1 MVITKWLAS
10 SALALWI
17 CGAALANGIYTC
29 VDGHGRKI
37 TADRPISE
45 CADRTQH
52 EITPTGTVMRV
63 IGPTLTAQ
71 ERTAN
76 EETEKLVAEQR
87 AQAQEVKRRDRALL
101 LRYPTPQLHDQ
112 ERGLALAQVD
122 EVIKASASR
131 SQDLAVQRTGLNT
144 EMEFYK
150 KTPGKAPPPLKRKL
164 DENDS
169 SVAAQKRFL
178 LEQEIEKRRINLRF
192 DEERLKLTQLWAAA
206 NVPVAGNAAASSVR
220 SVKNASRN

>member
-1 MVITKWLAS
+1 MVITKWLAG
-10 SALALWI
+10 SALSLWMY
-17 CGAALANGIYTC
+17 GATMANGIYTC

-37 TADRPISE
+37 TADRPIVE
-45 CADRTQH
+45 CADRIQH

-71 ERTAN
+71 ERVAN
-76 EETEKLVAEQR
+76 EETEKLAAERR

-101 LRYPTPQLHDQ
+101 LRYPTPQLHDS

-122 EVIKASASR
+122 EVLKASAIR
-131 SQDLAVQRTGLNT
+131 SQELATQRAGLNA

-150 KTPGKAPPPLKRKL
+150 REPGKAPPPLKRRL

-169 SVAAQKRFL
+169 SLAAQKRFL
-178 LEQEIEKRRINLRF
+178 LDQETEKRRVNLRF

-206 NVPVAGNAAASSVR
+206 NVPVASSAAASSPK
-220 SVKNASRN
+220 SALRN

>member
-1 MVITKWLAS
+1 MVITKWLMC
-10 SALALWI
+10 SALSLWI
-17 CGAALANGIYTC
+17 CGAAVAHGIYTC

-63 IGPTLTAQ
+63 IGPTPTAR
-71 ERTAN
+71 ERAAN
-76 EETEKLVAEQR
+76 EETEKLAAEQR

-112 ERGLALAQVD
+112 ERGLALVQVD
-122 EVIKASASR
+122 EVLKASVIR
-131 SQDLAVQRTGLNT
+131 SQDLAAQRTGLNA

-150 KTPGKAPPPLKRKL
+150 KTPGKAPLSLKRRL

-206 NVPVAGNAAASSVR
+206 NVPVAGSGAASSAR
-220 SVKNASRN
+220 SSLRN